1 MPPLENLVYLAIT
14 TAVGIIAYFLRRTIS
29 DVDTNTSDIKEIK
42 ERYATKDSIKSVETK
57 LDDIKKDLNEVQVNY
72 IPKSDFMAEMDKID
86 RKLDRMTEI
95 IIDQYKERKEP

>member
-1 MPPLENLVYLAIT
+1 M
-14 TAVGIIAYFLRRTIS
+14 
-29 DVDTNTSDIKEIK
+29 
-42 ERYATKDSIKSVETK
+42 ETK

>member
-29 DVDTNTSDIKEIK
+29 DVDTNTNDIKEIK